1 MGQTLVVIALK
12 CFHQLQDKRIWVGS
26 CIQSKNN
33 LRYISINQLFDQ
45 LGEPLCKALPFYD
58 AFIWCDNTSSF
69 NRKGKVKPFKPL
81 KPNAGIQEAFL
92 NLSNSEDISDGIK
105 SIIEIFVC
113 QMYGRTKTNSVDQ
126 ARPEIFVSRYKW
138 KKGSASLNQ
147 NQAKKLARI
156 MQPCS
161 KVLHEKIKQFI

>member
-12 CFHQLQDKRIWVGS
+12 CFHQLQDKRIWVES
-26 CIQSKNN
+26 CIQYKKN

-45 LGEPLCKALPFYD
+45 LGEPLCKALPFYH

-69 NRKGKVKPFKPL
+69 NRKGKVKAFKPL

-92 NLSNSEDISDGIK
+92 TLPNSEDISDGIK
-105 SIIEIFVC
+105 SIIETFVC
-113 QMYGRTKTNSVDQ
+113 QMYGRKKTTSVDQ

-147 NQAKKLARI
+147 NEAKKLARI

-161 KVLHEKIKQFI
+161 KVLHEKINQCI

>member
-12 CFHQLQDKRIWVGS
+12 CFHQLQDKRIWVES

-45 LGEPLCKALPFYD
+45 LGEPLCKALPFYH

-92 NLSNSEDISDGIK
+92 NLSNSEDMASNQSSRLLCVKCMEERRRTQSIK
-105 SIIEIFVC
+105 DVQRSLLV
-113 QMYGRTKTNSVDQ
+113 GTNG
-126 ARPEIFVSRYKW
+126 
-138 KKGSASLNQ
+138 KKDLLLST
-147 NQAKKLARI
+147 
-156 MQPCS
+156 
-161 KVLHEKIKQFI
+161 KIKQKSWQG